1 MHFGKAHQQL
11 TELIYCPIQ
20 AILHQEQP
28 FYMEYHKMTK
38 PQIKEYN
45 CETGIETIR
54 DATDVEIAQIE
65 IDAANAAARKA
76 EADARAATRAA
87 LLTRLGITEEE
98 ARILLGGN

>member
-1 MHFGKAHQQL
+1 
-11 TELIYCPIQ
+11 
-20 AILHQEQP
+20 
-28 FYMEYHKMTK
+28 MTK

-54 DATDVEIAQIE
+54 DATNAEMAQIE
-65 IDAANAAARKA
+65 LDAANAETRKA
-76 EADARAATRAA
+76 AAEAKAAQRQA